1 MATWKKVIVSGSSAA
16 LASLTLDTA
25 LPVASGGTGG
35 ATFTDGALVVGSGT
49 GALTSLAQA
58 TNGQLVIGSTG
69 ADPVLGTITGGSNIT
84 VTNSAGGISI
94 AATGLGSGTVQ
105 TVSATGTE
113 NGLTLTSDGDTVDPV
128 ITLGGTLGNIAN
140 SQLVNDSVT
149 LGSTE
154 VDLGTTATTLAG
166 LTLTGVTATGSFSG
180 SFIGTTN
187 LPDLTSGNGL
197 TGGPYDGAAAAT
209 FAVQANGS
217 TLDVGASGVKVA
229 DAGITATQIA
239 SSVAGAG
246 LSGGA
251 GSALAVNVDG
261 TSLEITTDTI
271 NIKAG
276 GVSNAML
283 ANDGITIAGTDV
295 SLGGSITAATILSGS
310 GVVSGSDAVP
320 NPLADGNGIA
330 DFSYDGGTAGILV
343 AVEADGSTLTVG
355 AGGVKVSDDG
365 ITATQIADDAV
376 GTAAIADG
384 EVTNAKLANDG
395 ITLGTTDVTL
405 GAAATTTIAGLTSV
419 TSTAFV
425 GALTGNADTATK
437 IASITNSNI
446 VQLAATQ
453 ALTNKDLTG
462 AGNTFP
468 TFNQDTTGNAATATE
483 AASVAANSV
492 ALGTDTTGNYV
503 ATLGSGTG
511 VTIGSNTGEGS
522 TPTIAVDYGS
532 TANTAVE
539 GDTTATFA
547 GTTNE
552 ITVSDTSAQAIG
564 GNIALT
570 IGLPDDVT
578 IGQDLTITRDVQ
590 IGRNAVVSGNLTVA
604 GTASFQNTQN
614 LDVADRFIR
623 MASGSTAV
631 GDGGIVVQQDGP
643 ANGEA
648 FAYDAATT
656 RWSTTGSFDPSTEA
670 YTPDSFMSLVV
681 EGATGIDVPT
691 AVVAKFQ
698 KKGNIFVADNED
710 IYIYS

>member
-1 MATWKKVIVSGSSAA
+1 MATWKKVIVSGSSAELSA
-16 LASLTLDTA
+16 LSLDTA
-25 LPVASGGTGG
+25 LPVASGGTGVS
-35 ATFTDGALVVGSGT
+35 TLTDGGLVLGSGT
-49 GALTSLAQA
+49 GAVTSLGQA

-69 ADPVLGTITGGSNIT
+69 ADPVLATLTGGSNIT
-84 VTNSAGGISI
+84 VTNTAGGISI

-105 TVSATGTE
+105 TVSATGNE

-128 ITLGGTLGNIAN
+128 ITLGGALTGVTN
-140 SQLVNDSVT
+140 SQLVNSNVSFGGVT
-149 LGSTE
+149 VALGGADATPAF
-154 VDLGTTATTLAG
+154 DLQDATGYPTSALVGTITNAQLAG
-166 LTLTGVTATGSFSG
+166 S
-180 SFIGTTN
+180 I
-187 LPDLTSGNGL
+187 
-197 TGGPYDGAAAAT
+197 
-209 FAVQANGS
+209 ANNK
-217 TLDVGASGVKVA
+217 LV
-229 DAGITATQIA
+229 
-239 SSVAGAG
+239 
-246 LSGGA
+246 
-251 GSALAVNVDG
+251 
-261 TSLEITTDTI
+261 
-271 NIKAG
+271 
-276 GVSNAML
+276 
-283 ANDGITIAGTDV
+283 NDGITIAGNDI
-295 SLGGSITAATILSGS
+295 SLGGSITAATILAGT

-376 GTAAIADG
+376 RTAAIADG
-384 EVTNAKLANDG
+384 DVTNVKLANDS
-395 ITLGTTDVTL
+395 VTIGSTEVDL
-405 GAAATTTIAGLTSV
+405 GATATTLAGLSSV

-425 GALTGNADTATK
+425 GELTGNASTATK

-468 TFNQDTTGNAATATE
+468 TFNQNTTGTAATASL
-483 AASVAANSV
+483 ALSVSPNSV
-492 ALGTDTTGNYV
+492 ALGTDTTGDYV
-503 ATLGSGTG
+503 ASLGAGTG

-522 TPTIAVDYGS
+522 SPTIAVAYGAS
-532 TANTAVE
+532 VNTAVQ
-539 GDTTATFA
+539 GNATATFA
-547 GTTNE
+547 GTSNE
-552 ITVSDTSAQAIG
+552 VTVSDSSAQALG

-578 IGQDLTITRDVQ
+578 IGQDLTVSRDITV
-590 IGRNAVVSGNLTVA
+590 GRNAVITGNLTVA
-604 GTASFQNTQN
+604 GTASFQNTTN

-631 GDGGIVVQQDGP
+631 GDGGIIVQQTGP

-681 EGATGIDVPT
+681 EGGTGIDVPT

-698 KKGNIFVADNED
+698 KKGNIFVGDNED
-710 IYIYS
+710 IFIYS

>member
-1 MATWKKVIVSGSSAA
+1 MATWKKVIVSGSSADLSA
-16 LASLTLDTA
+16 LSLDTA
-25 LPVASGGTGG
+25 LPVASGGTG
-35 ATFTDGALVVGSGT
+35 AQSLTDGGVLLGSGT
-49 GALTSLAQA
+49 GAITALGQA

-69 ADPVLGTITGGSNIT
+69 ADPVLATLTGGANIS
-84 VTNSAGGISI
+84 VTNTAGGISI
-94 AATGLGSGTVQ
+94 AASGLGSGTVQ
-105 TVSATGTE
+105 SVSATGNE
-113 NGLTLTSDGDTVDPV
+113 NGITLTSDGDSVNPT
-128 ITLGGTLGNIAN
+128 ITLGGALANIAN
-140 SQLVNDSVT
+140 SQLTNDSVT

-154 VDLGTTATTLAG
+154 VDLGTTASTIAG
-166 LTLTGVTATGSFSG
+166 LTLTGVSATGSFNG
-180 SFIGTTN
+180 DFTGTTN

-197 TGGPYDGAAAAT
+197 TGGPYDGAATAT
-209 FAVQANGS
+209 FAVQADGS
-217 TLDVGASGVKVA
+217 TLSVGASGVKVA

-239 SSVAGAG
+239 AAVAGAG

-251 GSALAVNVDG
+251 GTALAVNVDD
-261 TSLEITTDTI
+261 SSIEIATDTLRV
-271 NIKAG
+271 KAG

-283 ANDGITIAGTDV
+283 ANDGITIAGNDI

-320 NPLADGNGIA
+320 NPLTDGNGIA
-330 DFSYDGGTAGILV
+330 DFSYNGGTAGIQV
-343 AVEADGSTLTVG
+343 TVEAADNTIAVGASGINVVEANLSGIPNTALTNDSVTVG
-355 AGGVKVSDDG
+355 TTEID
-365 ITATQIADDAV
+365 
-376 GTAAIADG
+376 
-384 EVTNAKLANDG
+384 
-395 ITLGTTDVTL
+395 LGSS
-405 GAAATTTIAGLTSV
+405 ATTLVGLSSV

-425 GALTGNADTATK
+425 GDLTGDVTGNADTATK

-446 VQLAATQ
+446 VQLTDAQ

-483 AASVAANSV
+483 AAGVAANSV

-522 TPTIAVDYGS
+522 SPTIAVNYGS
-532 TANTAVE
+532 TANTAVQ
-539 GDTTATFA
+539 GNATATFA

-552 ITVSDTSAQAIG
+552 VTVSDTSAQAIG

-578 IGQDLTITRDVQ
+578 IGQDLTITRDVT

-643 ANGEA
+643 TNGEA

-656 RWSTTGSFDPSTEA
+656 RWSMTGSFDPSTEA
-670 YTPDSFMSLVV
+670 YTPDAFMAAVV
-681 EGATGIDVPT
+681 EGGTGVNVPSG
-691 AVVAKFQ
+691 VVSKYQ

>member
-1 MATWKKVIVSGSSAA
+1 MATWKKVIVSGSSADLSA
-16 LASLTLDTA
+16 LSLDTA
-25 LPVASGGTGG
+25 LPVASGGTG
-35 ATFTDGALVVGSGT
+35 AQSLTDGGVLLGSGT
-49 GALTSLAQA
+49 GAITALGQA
-58 TNGQLVIGSTG
+58 TNGQLLIGSTG
-69 ADPVLGTITGGSNIT
+69 ADPVLATLTGGANIS
-84 VTNSAGGISI
+84 VTNTAGGISI
-94 AATGLGSGTVQ
+94 AASGLGSGTVQ
-105 TVSATGTE
+105 SVSATGNE
-113 NGLTLTSDGDTVDPV
+113 NGITLTSDGDSVNPT
-128 ITLGGTLGNIAN
+128 ITLGGSLANVTNSQLSNSAVTLGNTSVSLGATAGTVDG
-140 SQLVNDSVT
+140 LV
-149 LGSTE
+149 
-154 VDLGTTATTLAG
+154 
-166 LTLTGVTATGSFSG
+166 LTDVEATGSFSG
-180 SFIGTTN
+180 SFVGTTN

-209 FAVQANGS
+209 FAVQADGS
-217 TLDVGASGVKVA
+217 TLTVGAGGVKVA

-251 GSALAVNVDG
+251 GTALAVNVDDS
-261 TSLEITTDTI
+261 SLEIATDTLRV
-271 NIKAG
+271 KAL
-276 GVSNAML
+276 GVTNGML
-283 ANDGITIAGTDV
+283 ANDGITIAGNDI
-295 SLGGSITAATILSGS
+295 SLGGSITAATILAGT

-320 NPLADGNGIA
+320 NPLTDGNGIA
-330 DFSYDGGTAGILV
+330 DFSYNGGTAGIQV
-343 AVEADGSTLTVG
+343 TVEAADNTIAVGASGINVVEANLSGIPNTALTNDSVTVG
-355 AGGVKVSDDG
+355 TTEID
-365 ITATQIADDAV
+365 
-376 GTAAIADG
+376 
-384 EVTNAKLANDG
+384 
-395 ITLGTTDVTL
+395 LGTS
-405 GAAATTTIAGLTSV
+405 ATTLVGLSSV

-425 GALTGNADTATK
+425 GDLTGDVTGNADTATK

-483 AASVAANSV
+483 AAGVAANSV

-522 TPTIAVDYGS
+522 SPTIAVNYGS
-532 TANTAVE
+532 TANTAVQ
-539 GDTTATFA
+539 GNATATFA

-552 ITVSDTSAQAIG
+552 VTVSDTSAQAIG

-643 ANGEA
+643 TNGEA

-656 RWSTTGSFDPSTEA
+656 RWSMTGSFDPSTEA
-670 YTPDSFMSLVV
+670 YTPDAFMAAVV
-681 EGATGIDVPT
+681 EGGTGVNVPSG
-691 AVVAKFQ
+691 VVAKYQ